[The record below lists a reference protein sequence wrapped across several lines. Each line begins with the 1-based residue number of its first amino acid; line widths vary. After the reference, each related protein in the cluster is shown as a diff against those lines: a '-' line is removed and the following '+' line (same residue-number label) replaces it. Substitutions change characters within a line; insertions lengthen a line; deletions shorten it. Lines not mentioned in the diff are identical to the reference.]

1 MTPFAPTRRLMTRM
15 ATASKPFAKPA
26 RRGATLSQ
34 RRMIAGFLFV
44 LPAVLF
50 TLAMFIFPL
59 IMTGWMSLHNWP
71 LLGQATF
78 LGLQNYV
85 DMMNDRQF
93 WASLWFT
100 TQYTLL
106 VTPPIF
112 ILAFVLALL
121 VNTALRGVGIFR
133 TIYFIPVVI
142 GLGTSSLLWV
152 WLLND
157 RVGIINGILL
167 DLNLI
172 QRPIIWLVD
181 RNLAMF
187 AIIVSIVW
195 KTVGFSMILLLA
207 GMQAIP
213 DELYQA
219 AEVDGA
225 SYWQRLTHI
234 MMPLLRSTFALALV
248 LSVIGSYLAFDQFFI
263 MTRGGPQNQTITTV
277 YWIFNN
283 SFTYYKLGYGAALSI
298 VLLVI
303 LGILSIIQLR
313 VLRDETTY

>member
-1 MTPFAPTRRLMTRM
+1 MLMT
-15 ATASKPFAKPA
+15 TASTTITKPS
-26 RRGATLSQ
+26 RRGVTLSQ

-59 IMTGWMSLHNWP
+59 IMTGWMSLHDWP

-85 DMMNDRQF
+85 DLVNDGQF
-93 WASLWFT
+93 WSSLWFT

-121 VNTALRGVGIFR
+121 VNTALRGIGVFR

-157 RVGIINGILL
+157 RVGIINGLLL
-167 DLNLI
+167 DLGLI
-172 QRPIIWLVD
+172 ERPIIWFVD
-181 RNLAMF
+181 KNLAMF

-248 LSVIGSYLAFDQFFI
+248 LSVIGSYLAFDQFYI
-263 MTRGGPQNQTITTV
+263 MTRGGPQNLTITTV

-313 VLRDETTY
+313 VLRDDTTY

>member
-1 MTPFAPTRRLMTRM
+1 MAAVFTPTKA
-15 ATASKPFAKPA
+15 A
-26 RRGATLSQ
+26 RRRMGTLSQ
-34 RRMIAGFLFV
+34 RRMVAGFLFV

-50 TLAMFIFPL
+50 TVAMFIFPL
-59 IMTGWMSLHNWP
+59 LMTGWMSLHNWP

-78 LGLQNYV
+78 LGIQNYV
-85 DMMNDRQF
+85 AMVQDSQF

-112 ILAFVLALL
+112 ILAFLLALL
-121 VNTALRGVGIFR
+121 VNSALRGIGIFR

-157 RVGIINGILL
+157 RVGILNGILL
-167 DLNLI
+167 DLGWI
-172 QRPIIWLVD
+172 QQPVIWLVD
-181 RNLAMF
+181 KNLAMT
-187 AIIVSIVW
+187 AIVVSIVW

-207 GMQAIP
+207 GMQAVP

-225 SYWQRLTHI
+225 SYWQRLWYI
-234 MMPLLRSTFALALV
+234 LLPLLRSTFALALV
-248 LSVIGSYLAFDQFFI
+248 LSVIGSYLAFDQFYI
-263 MTRGGPQNQTITTV
+263 MTRGGPQNQTITAV

-298 VLLVI
+298 GLLVI
-303 LGILSIIQLR
+303 LGLLSVLQLR
-313 VLRDETTY
+313 VLRDDTTY

>member
-1 MTPFAPTRRLMTRM
+1 MTS
-15 ATASKPFAKPA
+15 ATTTLAKPA

-59 IMTGWMSLHNWP
+59 LMTGWMSLHDWP

-85 DMMNDRQF
+85 DLVNDGQF
-93 WASLWFT
+93 WSSLWFT

-121 VNTALRGVGIFR
+121 VNTALRGIGVFR

-157 RVGIINGILL
+157 RVGIINGLLL
-167 DLNLI
+167 DLGLI
-172 QRPIIWLVD
+172 ERPIIWFVD
-181 RNLAMF
+181 KNLAMF

-248 LSVIGSYLAFDQFFI
+248 LSVIGSYLAFDQFYI

-303 LGILSIIQLR
+303 LGVLSIIQLR
-313 VLRDETTY
+313 VLRDDTTY

>member
-1 MTPFAPTRRLMTRM
+1 MT
-15 ATASKPFAKPA
+15 TASMAVVKSS
-26 RRGATLSQ
+26 RRGGTLSQ

-71 LLGQATF
+71 LLGRATF
-78 LGLQNYV
+78 LGLQNYL
-85 DMMNDRQF
+85 DLANDRQF

-112 ILAFVLALL
+112 ILAFLLALL
-121 VNTALRGVGIFR
+121 VNTALRGIGVFR

-157 RVGIINGILL
+157 RVGVINGILL

-181 RNLAMF
+181 KNLAMF

-248 LSVIGSYLAFDQFFI
+248 LSVIGSYLAFDQFYI
-263 MTRGGPQNQTITTV
+263 MTRGGPQNQTITAV

-303 LGILSIIQLR
+303 LGLLSIIQLR
-313 VLRDETTY
+313 VLRDDTTY

>member
-1 MTPFAPTRRLMTRM
+1 MISSFFLPF
-15 ATASKPFAKPA
+15 
-26 RRGATLSQ
+26 
-34 RRMIAGFLFV
+34 GFLFV

-59 IMTGWMSLHNWP
+59 LMTVWMSLHDWP

-78 LGLQNYV
+78 LGIQNYV
-85 DMMNDRQF
+85 EMARDKQF

-106 VTPPIF
+106 VTPAIF
-112 ILAFVLALL
+112 ILAFALALL
-121 VNTALRGVGIFR
+121 VNTALRGIGVFR

-142 GLGTSSLLWV
+142 GLGASSLLWV

-157 RVGIINGILL
+157 RVGIINGLLL
-167 DLNLI
+167 DLGLI
-172 QRPIIWLVD
+172 ERPIIWFVD
-181 RNLAMF
+181 KNLAL
-187 AIIVSIVW
+187 AVIIISVVW

-213 DELYQA
+213 EELYQA
-219 AEVDGA
+219 AMVDGA
-225 SYWQRLTHI
+225 NYRQRLTHI

-248 LSVIGSYLAFDQFFI
+248 LSVIGSYLSFDQFYI
-263 MTRGGPQNQTITTV
+263 MTRGGPQNQTITAV

-283 SFTYYKLGYGAALSI
+283 SFTYYKMGYGAALSI
-298 VLLVI
+298 ILLII
-303 LGILSIIQLR
+303 LGALSILQLR
-313 VLRDETTY
+313 ILRDDVTY

>member
-1 MTPFAPTRRLMTRM
+1 MTTVPA
-15 ATASKPFAKPA
+15 AIAKPP
-26 RRGATLSQ
+26 RRRSTLNRQ
-34 RRMIAGFLFV
+34 RSIAGFLFV

-59 IMTGWMSLHNWP
+59 LMTAWMSLHDWP

-78 LGLQNYV
+78 LGIQNYV
-85 DMMNDRQF
+85 EMARDKQF

-106 VTPPIF
+106 VTPAIF
-112 ILAFVLALL
+112 ILAFALALL
-121 VNTALRGVGIFR
+121 VNTALRGIGVFR

-142 GLGTSSLLWV
+142 GLGASSLLWV

-157 RVGIINGILL
+157 RVGIINGLLL
-167 DLNLI
+167 DLGLI
-172 QRPIIWLVD
+172 ERPIIWFVD
-181 RNLAMF
+181 KNLALGV
-187 AIIVSIVW
+187 IIVSVVW

-219 AEVDGA
+219 AMVDGA
-225 SYWQRLTHI
+225 NYRQRLTHI

-248 LSVIGSYLAFDQFFI
+248 LSVIGSYLSFDQFYI
-263 MTRGGPQNQTITTV
+263 MTRGGPQNQTITAV

-283 SFTYYKLGYGAALSI
+283 SFTYYKMGYGAALSI
-298 VLLVI
+298 ILLII
-303 LGILSIIQLR
+303 LGALSILQLR
-313 VLRDETTY
+313 ILRDDVTY

>member
-1 MTPFAPTRRLMTRM
+1 MAITESAIGRPRGRR
-15 ATASKPFAKPA
+15 S
-26 RRGATLSQ
+26 TLNRQ
-34 RRMIAGFLFV
+34 RSIAGFLFV

-59 IMTGWMSLHNWP
+59 LMTAWMSLHDWP

-85 DMMNDRQF
+85 DMVQDGQF
-93 WASLWFT
+93 WSSLWFT

-112 ILAFVLALL
+112 ILAFLLALL
-121 VNTALRGVGIFR
+121 VNTALRGIGVFR

-157 RVGIINGILL
+157 RVGIVNGLL
-167 DLNLI
+167 MDLGLI
-172 QRPIIWLVD
+172 ERPIIWFVD
-181 RNLAMF
+181 KNLAMF

-213 DELYQA
+213 EELYQA
-219 AEVDGA
+219 AMVDGA
-225 SYWQRLTHI
+225 NYWQRLTHI
-234 MMPLLRSTFALALV
+234 MMPLLRSTLALALI
-248 LSVIGSYLAFDQFFI
+248 LSVIGSYLAFDQFYI

-303 LGILSIIQLR
+303 LGALSIIQLR
-313 VLRDETTY
+313 ILRSDVTY

>member
-1 MTPFAPTRRLMTRM
+1 MTTAQSTVGLPPRNRRSTLN
-15 ATASKPFAKPA
+15 
-26 RRGATLSQ
+26 RRRNFT
-34 RRMIAGFLFV
+34 GFLFV

-59 IMTGWMSLHNWP
+59 MMTMWMSLHNWP

-78 LGLQNYV
+78 LGIQNYV
-85 DMMNDRQF
+85 DMTRDGQF
-93 WASLWFT
+93 WSSLWFT
-100 TQYTLL
+100 TLYTVL

-121 VNTALRGVGIFR
+121 VNTALRGIGVFR

-157 RVGIINGILL
+157 RVGIVNGLLL
-167 DLNLI
+167 DLGLI
-172 QRPIIWLVD
+172 ERPIIWFVD

-213 DELYQA
+213 EELYQA
-219 AEVDGA
+219 AMVDGA

-234 MMPLLRSTFALALV
+234 MMPLLRSTFALTLV
-248 LSVIGSYLAFDQFFI
+248 LSVIGSYLAFDQFYI
-263 MTRGGPQNQTITTV
+263 MTRGGPQNQTITAV

-283 SFTYYKLGYGAALSI
+283 SFTYYKMGYGAALSI
-298 VLLVI
+298 VLLII

-313 VLRDETTY
+313 ILRDDVTY

>member
-1 MTPFAPTRRLMTRM
+1 MT
-15 ATASKPFAKPA
+15 TAQSAVGTA
-26 RRGATLSQ
+26 RRGRRSTLN
-34 RRMIAGFLFV
+34 RRRNFAGFLFV

-59 IMTGWMSLHNWP
+59 IMTMWMSLHDWP
-71 LLGQATF
+71 LLGSATF
-78 LGLQNYV
+78 LGIQNYV
-85 DMMNDRQF
+85 DMARDGQF
-93 WASLWFT
+93 WSSLWFT
-100 TQYTLL
+100 TLYTLL

-121 VNTALRGVGIFR
+121 VNTALRGIGVFR

-157 RVGIINGILL
+157 RVGIINGLLL
-167 DLNLI
+167 DLGLVE
-172 QRPIIWLVD
+172 RPIIWFVD

-219 AEVDGA
+219 AMVDGA

-248 LSVIGSYLAFDQFFI
+248 LSVIGSYLAFDQFYI
-263 MTRGGPQNQTITTV
+263 MTRGGPQNQTITAV

-283 SFTYYKLGYGAALSI
+283 SFTYYKMGYGAALSI
-298 VLLVI
+298 VLLAI

-313 VLRDETTY
+313 ILRDDVTY

>member
-1 MTPFAPTRRLMTRM
+1 M
-15 ATASKPFAKPA
+15 ATVSTTIVKPA

-85 DMMNDRQF
+85 DLVNDGQF
-93 WASLWFT
+93 WSSLWFT

-112 ILAFVLALL
+112 ILAFLLALL
-121 VNTALRGVGIFR
+121 VNTALRGIGVFR

-157 RVGIINGILL
+157 RVGIFNGMLL
-167 DLNLI
+167 DLGLI
-172 QRPIIWLVD
+172 ERPIIWFVD
-181 RNLAMF
+181 KNLAMF

-248 LSVIGSYLAFDQFFI
+248 LSVIGSYLAFDQFYI

-313 VLRDETTY
+313 VLRDDTTY

>member
-1 MTPFAPTRRLMTRM
+1 M
-15 ATASKPFAKPA
+15 ATTQSSVGAPRHS
-26 RRGATLSQ
+26 RRSTLN
-34 RRMIAGFLFV
+34 RRRNLAGFLFV

-59 IMTGWMSLHNWP
+59 LMTLWMSLHDWP

-78 LGLQNYV
+78 LGIQNYV
-85 DMMNDRQF
+85 DMARDGQF
-93 WASLWFT
+93 WSSLWFT
-100 TQYTLL
+100 TLYTLL

-112 ILAFVLALL
+112 LLAFALALL
-121 VNTALRGVGIFR
+121 VNVALRGIGVFR

-157 RVGIINGILL
+157 RVGIINGLLL
-167 DLNLI
+167 DLGLI
-172 QRPIIWLVD
+172 ERPIIWFVD
-181 RNLAMF
+181 RNLALF

-219 AEVDGA
+219 AMVDGA
-225 SYWQRLTHI
+225 SYRQRLTHI
-234 MMPLLRSTFALALV
+234 MLPLLRSTFALALV
-248 LSVIGSYLAFDQFFI
+248 LSVIGSYLAFDQFYI
-263 MTRGGPQNQTITTV
+263 MTRGGPQNQTITAV

-303 LGILSIIQLR
+303 LGVLSIIQLR
-313 VLRDETTY
+313 VLRDATTY

>member
-1 MTPFAPTRRLMTRM
+1 MT
-15 ATASKPFAKPA
+15 TASTTIA
-26 RRGATLSQ
+26 RPGRWRGTLNQ

-59 IMTGWMSLHNWP
+59 IMTAWMSLHNWP

-78 LGLQNYV
+78 LGIQNYV
-85 DMMNDRQF
+85 DMVNDRQF
-93 WASLWFT
+93 WSSLWFT

-121 VNTALRGVGIFR
+121 VNTALRGIGVFR

-157 RVGIINGILL
+157 RVGIINGLML

-172 QRPIIWLVD
+172 ERPIIWMVD
-181 RNLAMF
+181 KNLAMF

-248 LSVIGSYLAFDQFFI
+248 LSVIGSYLAFDQFYI
-263 MTRGGPQNQTITTV
+263 MTRGGPQNQTITAV

-283 SFTYYKLGYGAALSI
+283 SFTYYKMGYGAALSI

-303 LGILSIIQLR
+303 LGVLSIIQLR
-313 VLRDETTY
+313 VLRNDTTY